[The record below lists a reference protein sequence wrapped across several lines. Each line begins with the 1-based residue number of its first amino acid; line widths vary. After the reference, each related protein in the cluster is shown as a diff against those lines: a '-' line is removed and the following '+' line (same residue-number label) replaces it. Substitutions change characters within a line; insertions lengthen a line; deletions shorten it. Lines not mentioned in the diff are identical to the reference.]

1 MEKLIS
7 YWTTKTEFIIGL
19 CKQMKI
25 VSIQSYVRWLSY
37 IKFLKLL
44 RKKKVIALSVILSVV
59 DDLGLLGLV
68 KKIFGLF
75 RYYLVLVL
83 HYVRWEICR
92 FKDLILSLFLGCAYL
107 LSIWF

>member
-1 MEKLIS
+1 MIELYKVPK
-7 YWTTKTEFIIGL
+7 TTEI
-19 CKQMKI
+19 
-25 VSIQSYVRWLSY
+25 
-37 IKFLKLL
+37 
-44 RKKKVIALSVILSVV
+44 KKVSTLSVILSVENG
-59 DDLGLLGLV
+59 LGLLSLV

-75 RYYLVLVL
+75 RHYLVLVL

>member
-1 MEKLIS
+1 MIELYKVPK
-7 YWTTKTEFIIGL
+7 TTE
-19 CKQMKI
+19 
-25 VSIQSYVRWLSY
+25 
-37 IKFLKLL
+37 
-44 RKKKVIALSVILSVV
+44 KKKVIALSVILSVV